1 MSGLEGS
8 RARDWRVAA
17 AVIFACLNASLIQ
30 TIVLSFQSDLP
41 ALLGVGREITAW
53 VVTAAVASA
62 CAFAPVT
69 GRLGDLYGRKRVAL
83 ALIVALAIGSLVS
96 ALATSTWLLIAGR
109 TIQGLAIGIV
119 PLGMSML
126 SRSITPQRQP
136 AAIALAAGTMGI
148 GGAFG
153 IPLGAVVAEAVG
165 WRGVFWVSVGLA
177 GLSCLWVA
185 RAVPRD
191 DTFSSGRFDVVGS
204 IAMVAGCSAMLIG
217 LGQAAAFGWRSPLV
231 VLCVGGGALLL
242 AIGALW
248 MALVRDPLINVRVA
262 LRPTLLMTNLH
273 ALCLN
278 FAAMATMVVFPQVL
292 VLSNSH
298 EVGLGVAPVAASMI
312 MMANGV
318 AMALVAPV
326 APYFSR
332 RWDEKFVIT
341 AGACLVAI
349 GALITLVGLDS
360 ICAIL
365 VANLV
370 IGGGFGLAFAV
381 IPRLVM
387 SSVPRED
394 AGSANG
400 LNAQVRIFGTAAA
413 AAVIGALLA
422 SGEQG
427 GQPSRDVFVWAL
439 ILCAVAAGT
448 SALLGLLVPR
458 RGPEPTHN

>member
-1 MSGLEGS
+1 MSGLEES

-69 GRLGDLYGRKRVAL
+69 GRLGDLYGRKRIAL
-83 ALIVALAIGSLVS
+83 ALVVALGVGSLIA
-96 ALATSTWLLIAGR
+96 ALASSTWLLIVGR
-109 TIQGLAIGIV
+109 AIQGLAIGIV

-126 SRSITPQRQP
+126 SRSISPHRQP

-153 IPLGAVVAEAVG
+153 IPLGALVAEAVG

-177 GLSCLWVA
+177 GLSFLWLA

-191 DTFSSGRFDVVGS
+191 DTFSSGRFDLVGS
-204 IAMVAGCSAMLIG
+204 IAMVCGCGAMLVG
-217 LGQAAAFGWRSPLV
+217 LGQAAMLGWRSPLV
-231 VLCVGGGALLL
+231 ILCAGSGAVLLVMC
-242 AIGALW
+242 ALW
-248 MALVRDPLINVRVA
+248 MANVRDPLINFRVA

-278 FAAMATMVVFPQVL
+278 FAAMATMVILPQVL
-292 VLSNSH
+292 VLSRSH
-298 EVGLGVAPVAASMI
+298 EVGLGVEPVIASMI
-312 MMANGV
+312 MTANGV
-318 AMALVAPV
+318 AMAVVAPV
-326 APYFSR
+326 APYFSQ
-332 RWDEKFVIT
+332 RWDEKFIIT

-349 GALITLVGLDS
+349 GALVTLLGLDS
-360 ICAIL
+360 VGAIL

-427 GQPSRDVFVWAL
+427 GQPSRDVFVLGL
-439 ILCAVAAGT
+439 IVCAVAAGV
-448 SALLGLLVPR
+448 SALLGMLVPR
-458 RGPEPTHN
+458 RSPEPARA